1 MLDLIIFI
9 ILLLV
14 AIFCLLSFF
23 VALFLDSYEYDRFSK
38 IIVALFFLIVGFVL
52 PVFLGFNNC
61 DTGRKIIKWKFGH
74 KAQLEKQVEELNE
87 LSNNLRKK
95 KNEINGL
102 RIEYRQDIIFL
113 KNEIRSEKRKHK
125 IKTYQQAKN
134 NSHISYDLALIQRK
148 IAYINKLDEVFLHI
162 QLGVLELEYLQ
173 RRAEDDL
180 KMVKVMDEQGIKK
193 LSNDINVGI
202 EKYSPEAD
210 KLVIEIDDKS
220 LQSQKKIWREIIK
233 NN

>member
-9 ILLLV
+9 ILILV

-23 VALFLDSYEYDRFSK
+23 GSLFLDNDEYDRSAK
-38 IIVALFFLIVGFVL
+38 IIAALFFLIVGFIL
-52 PVFLGFNNC
+52 PIFLGFNNC
-61 DTGRKIIKWKFGH
+61 DTGRKIIEWKFGP

-87 LSNNLRKK
+87 ISNNLRKK
-95 KNEINGL
+95 KKEVNSL
-102 RIEYRQDIIFL
+102 RVEYRQDITFL

-134 NSHISYDLALIQRK
+134 NSRISYDLALIQRK
-148 IAYINKLDEVFLHI
+148 IAYINKLDKIFLRI
-162 QLGVLELEYLQ
+162 QFGALELEYLQ

-180 KMVKVMDEQGIKK
+180 KMQKVMDEQEIKQ
-193 LSNDINVGI
+193 LYNDINVCI
-202 EKYSPEAD
+202 EKYLPEIN
-210 KLVIEIDDKS
+210 KLAIEIDDKS
-220 LQSQKKIWREIIK
+220 LPSQKEIWQDIIK